1 MSQAAKRRLNEVLS
15 GKRLDPPPIWVMRQA
30 GRYLPEYREIRARAP
45 SFLDFCYAPAL
56 ATEATLQPIRRYG
69 FDAAILFSDILCLPD
84 ALGRKVRFVEGEG
97 PRLDPLLETSDWR
110 FEDPIRAVQRL
121 APVHETVERVRAALP
136 SETALIGFVG
146 GPWTVATYMLMGK
159 GGEREAA
166 RRFAHAEPERMQALL
181 DVLVEGSAQHLAAQ
195 AQAGCDALKVFESW
209 AEGLPEP
216 LFERLVV
223 QPTARL
229 MARLRE
235 LGVTVP
241 VIGFPRGAGLQVVR
255 FVEATGVSALALDH
269 GAPAAR
275 LRALLPP
282 GFPLQGN
289 LDPELLT
296 IGGAA
301 LEAGVRDVLSAFAN
315 GPHVF
320 NLGHG
325 ITPQADPAHVARL
338 VELIRGG

>member
-1 MSQAAKRRLNEVLS
+1 MTEHAARRFNRVLA
-15 GKRLDPPPIWVMRQA
+15 GERLDPPPIWVMRQA

-84 ALGRKVRFVEGEG
+84 ALGRKVRFEEGEG
-97 PRLDPLLETSDWR
+97 PRLEPLLEASAWR
-110 FEDPIRAVQRL
+110 FEDPVRAVQRL

-136 SETALIGFVG
+136 QETALIGFVG

-166 RRFAHAEPERMQALL
+166 RRFAYAEPERMRQLL

-195 AQAGCDALKVFESW
+195 AKAGCDALKVFESW
-209 AEGLPEP
+209 AEGLPP
-216 LFERLVV
+216 ALFEHLVI

-229 MARLRE
+229 IARLRE
-235 LGVTVP
+235 LGVRQP
-241 VIGFPRGAGLQVVR
+241 VIGFPRGAGVQAAP
-255 FVEATGVSALALDH
+255 FAYATGVSAMALDH
-269 GAPAAR
+269 GASAR
-275 LRALLPP
+275 DLRPLLPP
-282 GFPLQGN
+282 GLPLQGN

-296 IGGAA
+296 VGGAA
-301 LEAGVRDVLSAFAN
+301 LESGVRDVLSAFAG